1 MNSPKNDYCMKHTIY
16 WIKFFTCR
24 VLCGCLLLLAAG
36 SVDLQAQCRR
46 FVQSSAST
54 SHYLAVADDGTL
66 WAWGLNRYGQLGD
79 GTTTDRI
86 DPVQVGRDRNW
97 KQVKAA
103 VLYSLAVKTDGTL
116 WAWGNNS
123 HGQLGDG
130 TTTNRIQPVQVGTDI
145 DWELPSASSNLS
157 NPSSLAIKTNGS
169 LWFFG
174 SDKDYQSGLSDE
186 APHHIPHVEMRTTPT
201 QVGGGTYDWKVISVG
216 ECHTIGIKTDGTLW
230 VWGRNIYRQV
240 GYGIALET
248 LKAPLRLGTDAD
260 WKTVAAG
267 REFNLAIK
275 QDGTLWAWG
284 RNSHGELGN
293 GVIGDYQAMAT
304 QVGTDRDW
312 KMVAA
317 DYYTALALKSD
328 GSIWVWGNGENGQ
341 FGDGTVTLKRGI
353 PTRVGWGAD
362 WVNLNVCSSLV
373 SALRSD
379 GSLWSWGRAAFI
391 RQQSNIEFTGNNYVF
406 PTRFYCHDF
415 IKGVIGY
422 GEERTLTSTD
432 KWHYFEKDC
441 RLICKVAQTN
451 NWGVGTRPTGNSLT
465 ARVWVDGNTVRYV
478 KRHYQITPA
487 INPATTTGRV
497 TLYFTQEEFDE
508 FNAVPANIN
517 KLPTRPF
524 NRVSIRNLRIEK
536 RGGVSADGSG
546 SPASYSGAV
555 ETIDPA
561 DDDVQWNAANR
572 LWEVTFNVT
581 GFSGFW
587 VKTIDVPLPATF
599 RNLAA
604 HCKGG
609 TLWVDWRVEKETNT
623 SRYEIEVSA
632 DGKTFLK
639 IGELCSKAADG
650 NSDTAI
656 EYRFQTP
663 GASLL
668 GAAGIAGVGLVL
680 LAFAAGYGG
689 KGSRK
694 RLFPVAIIAMILW
707 GAAACSKKSKEV
719 IASSTQKAWVRIALV
734 DKDGT
739 KEYSKIVQV
748 ITED

>member
-46 FVQSSAST
+46 FVQVSP
-54 SHYLAVADDGTL
+54 SHGHRLAIADDGTL
-66 WAWGLNRYGQLGD
+66 WAWGSNDKGQLGD
-79 GTTTDRI
+79 GTTTYRHT
-86 DPVQVGRDRNW
+86 PVQVGTDRNW

-116 WAWGNNS
+116 WAWGWNEY
-123 HGQLGDG
+123 GALGIG
-130 TTTNRIQPVQVGTDI
+130 NTIRPINTPVQVGTDT
-145 DWELPSASSNLS
+145 DWDLLGSTLGSNYSS
-157 NPSSLAIKTNGS
+157 SSIATKTNGS
-169 LWFFG
+169 LWFWG
-174 SDKDYQSGLSDE
+174 NDNYHQSGLSEEPHEDLRLRPIE
-186 APHHIPHVEMRTTPT
+186 AGT
-201 QVGGGTYDWKVISVG
+201 QARDWKVVSVG
-216 ECHTIGIKTDGTLW
+216 NLHTIAVKADGTLW
-230 VWGRNIYRQV
+230 GWGYNEHRQV
-240 GYGIALET
+240 GHGATAEVV
-248 LKAPLRLGTDAD
+248 KAPRRLGTGTD
-260 WKTVAAG
+260 WKTVVAG
-267 REFNLAIK
+267 ADLSLAIK
-275 QDGTLWAWG
+275 EDGTLWAWG
-284 RNSHGELGN
+284 RNSHGQFGN
-293 GVIGDYQAMAT
+293 GKIGGAQAIAT

-312 KMVAA
+312 KMVATG
-317 DYYTALALKSD
+317 YFTVFALKND
-328 GSIWVWGNGENGQ
+328 GSIWTWGSGEHGVL
-341 FGDGTVTLKRGI
+341 GDGTKKNRAV
-353 PTRVGWGAD
+353 PVRVGESNN
-362 WVNLNVCSSLV
+362 WVSVDASYYSV
-373 SALRSD
+373 TALQSD
-379 GSLWSWGRAAFI
+379 GSVWDWGYSTFGY
-391 RQQSNIEFTGNNYVF
+391 QSSSVPPNNYPF
-406 PTRFYCHDF
+406 PTRFYCPAF
-415 IKGVIGY
+415 TTGVGRH
-422 GEERTLTSTD
+422 GDEQTLPASSL
-432 KWHYFEKDC
+432 WHYFEKDC

-517 KLPTRPF
+517 KLPTGPF
-524 NRVSIRNLRIEK
+524 NRVSVGNLRIEK